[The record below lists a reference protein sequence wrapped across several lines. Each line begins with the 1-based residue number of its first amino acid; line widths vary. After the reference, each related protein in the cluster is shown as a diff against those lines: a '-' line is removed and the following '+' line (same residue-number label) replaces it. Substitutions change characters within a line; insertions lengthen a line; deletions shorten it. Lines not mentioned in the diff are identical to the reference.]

1 MINYIIQVML
11 FQTLFLVV
19 YDLVLSKETFFS
31 KNRWYLLVTGP
42 GAFII
47 PFLKVPTFQQTIT
60 REVGFALP
68 EIVISPQH
76 VIEKTAMYQSIDYVS
91 LVFWSGLAFFA
102 TLFAV
107 KMIKLFWLIL
117 NNHKEEREEYTLV
130 TLSNS
135 KKAFSFFNYI
145 FLGDLVAKSEREKII
160 AHEQIHSQQKHT
172 IDLLMFELLKTV
184 MWFNPLLYIYQQKI
198 SAVHEYISDDFVL
211 KSLEK
216 KTYMNNLINQ
226 LFDVESISFVNQF
239 CKKSL
244 IKKRIKMMTKN
255 KSKQI
260 MQVKY
265 LLMIPIL
272 ASMLVYVSCSE
283 SEIETNLEPENTVI
297 NSSQKNLKE
306 IEKAKVETIAEIVVP
321 FQIIETPPAFP
332 DCTGDNTEIK
342 KCFHENIQRHF
353 VSNFNSDIPKQIKL
367 ASGKHRIIMM
377 LLVDKEGNVVDVKV
391 KAPHPELEKE
401 GKRILNLLPKMKPG
415 VQRGKPVSVKYTLPM
430 RIHVE

>member
-31 KNRWYLLVTGP
+31 KNRWYLLVTGA

-60 REVGFALP
+60 REVGFAFP

-76 VIEKTAMYQSIDYVS
+76 VIEKTAMYQSTDYVS
-91 LVFWSGLAFFA
+91 LVFWLGLAFFA

-226 LFDVESISFVNQF
+226 FFDVESISFVNQF

-260 MQVKY
+260 MQLKY

-283 SEIETNLEPENTVI
+283 ETWEVDVNSTNTLQDKATQNLETM
-297 NSSQKNLKE
+297 K
-306 IEKAKVETIAEIVVP
+306 KVELEKTGEIIP
-321 FQIIETPPAFP
+321 FQIIETPPASP
-332 DCTGDNTEIK
+332 GCTVDNAEIK

-367 ASGKHRIIMM
+367 ASGKHRIIMI
-377 LLVDKEGNVVDVKV
+377 LSVNKEGNVVDVKV

-415 VQRGKPVSVKYTLPM
+415 TQRGKPVSIKYTLPIA
-430 RIHVE
+430 IHVE

>member
-1 MINYIIQVML
+1 MINYIIQVVL

-31 KNRWYLLVTGP
+31 KNRWYLLVTGA

-198 SAVHEYISDDFVL
+198 SAVHEYISDDFV
-211 KSLEK
+211 
-216 KTYMNNLINQ
+216 
-226 LFDVESISFVNQF
+226 
-239 CKKSL
+239 
-244 IKKRIKMMTKN
+244 
-255 KSKQI
+255 
-260 MQVKY
+260 
-265 LLMIPIL
+265 
-272 ASMLVYVSCSE
+272 
-283 SEIETNLEPENTVI
+283 
-297 NSSQKNLKE
+297 
-306 IEKAKVETIAEIVVP
+306 
-321 FQIIETPPAFP
+321 
-332 DCTGDNTEIK
+332 
-342 KCFHENIQRHF
+342 
-353 VSNFNSDIPKQIKL
+353 SNFNSDIPKQIKL
-367 ASGKHRIIMM
+367 ASGKHRIIMI
-377 LLVDKEGNVVDVKV
+377 LLVNKEGNVVDVKV

-415 VQRGKPVSVKYTLPM
+415 TQRGKPVSIKYTLPIA
-430 RIHVE
+430 IHVE